1 MNKSIAN
8 SQDNITAGT
17 YTAQSYGETE
27 TTLVRFVKLYQGVFV
42 AGVAVSFLGIMAILV
57 WSLLR
62 ARKAQQEA
70 QAASSA
76 KTAFLSRMSHDI
88 RTPLNGIIGILSVNE
103 AHAEDAEYVSQNRKK
118 ARVAADHLLSL
129 INDVLDMSKIEDGKV
144 VLEHKPFSII
154 DAIDEV
160 LVIGRLR
167 APEFGVIIESIGVK
181 DLVHTDVIGSPDHV
195 RRVLLNLVD
204 NAVKY
209 NRLGGTV
216 RCAVAC
222 R

>member
-1 MNKSIAN
+1 MCGSSDFI
-8 SQDNITAGT
+8 
-17 YTAQSYGETE
+17 
-27 TTLVRFVKLYQGVFV
+27 RGVFV
-42 AGVAVSFLGIMAILV
+42 AGVAVAFLDIMAILA

-76 KTAFLSRMSHDI
+76 KTAFLSSMSHDI
-88 RTPLNGIIGILSVNE
+88 RTPLNGIIGILGVNE

-129 INDVLDMSKIEDGKV
+129 INDVLDMSKIEDSKV
-144 VLEHKPFSII
+144 VLEHKPFNVI
-154 DAIDEV
+154 DVIDEV
-160 LVIGRLR
+160 LVVGRLR
-167 APEFGVIIESIGVK
+167 APEFGVTIESIGAE

-216 RCAVAC
+216 RCAVDELGVKGNIVT
-222 R
+222 